1 MKGLFLK
8 DYYLNF
14 SNRRSLLLFLFM
26 SIFMAFAMD
35 GSFIIGYTGMLM
47 GILAIGTI
55 SYDSNENGM
64 AFLMCLPIGRKDY
77 VKEKFIYTFL
87 METIGCL
94 VGMIIYYAVSLIKG
108 MTVDAIAHLSF
119 GASFALVM
127 SLLMALMILI
137 ELKYGVEKSRTV
149 MLVVYGIVFILAF
162 AVKQIPG
169 LQRALIS
176 FVNFLSKAPA
186 AMVAVAVLAIYL
198 TILFILYFI
207 SLRAMEKKEF

>member
-1 MKGLFLK
+1 
-8 DYYLNF
+8 
-14 SNRRSLLLFLFM
+14 
-26 SIFMAFAMD
+26 
-35 GSFIIGYTGMLM
+35 
-47 GILAIGTI
+47 
-55 SYDSNENGM
+55 
-64 AFLMCLPIGRKDY
+64 
-77 VKEKFIYTFL
+77 

-108 MTVDAIAHLSF
+108 MKVDAIAHLSF

-127 SLLMALMILI
+127 SLMMALMILI

-169 LQRALIS
+169 LQRTLIS

-186 AMVAVAVLAIYL
+186 GMVAVAVLAIYL
-198 TILFILYFI
+198 TILFILYSL

>member
-14 SNRRSLLLFLFM
+14 SNRRSLFLFLFM

-55 SYDSNENGM
+55 SYDSNDNGM
-64 AFLMCLPIGRKDY
+64 SFLMCLPVSRKDY

-94 VGMIIYYAVSLIKG
+94 IGLIIFFLASAVKGVPVDLISE
-108 MTVDAIAHLSF
+108 LSF
-119 GASFALVM
+119 GAGFALTM
-127 SLLMALMILI
+127 SLTLFLMTYI
-137 ELKYGVEKSRTV
+137 ELKYGVEKSRTAMFV
-149 MLVVYGIVFILAF
+149 MYGIAFILVF
-162 AVKQIPG
+162 AVKQIQG
-169 LQRALIS
+169 LQSGLIA
-176 FVNFLSKAPA
+176 FANILLRTPGI
-186 AMVAVAVLAIYL
+186 VLVIAIL
-198 TILFILYFI
+198 ILYLLIVFVLYRL

>member
-14 SNRRSLLLFLFM
+14 SNRRSLFLFLFM

>member
-1 MKGLFLK
+1 
-8 DYYLNF
+8 
-14 SNRRSLLLFLFM
+14 
-26 SIFMAFAMD
+26 
-35 GSFIIGYTGMLM
+35 MLM

-64 AFLMCLPIGRKDY
+64 AFLMCLPISRKDY

-94 VGMIIYYAVSLIKG
+94 VGVIIYYAVSLIKG
-108 MTVDAIAHLSF
+108 MEVDAIAHLSF

-127 SLLMALMILI
+127 SLMMALMILI

>member
-14 SNRRSLLLFLFM
+14 SNRRSLFLFLFM

-64 AFLMCLPIGRKDY
+64 AFLMCLPISRKDY

-94 VGMIIYYAVSLIKG
+94 
-108 MTVDAIAHLSF
+108 SF

-127 SLLMALMILI
+127 SLMMALMILI

-169 LQRALIS
+169 LQRTLIS
-176 FVNFLSKAPA
+176 FVSFLSKAPA
-186 AMVAVAVLAIYL
+186 GMVAVAVLAIYL
-198 TILFILYFI
+198 TILFILYSL

>member
-14 SNRRSLLLFLFM
+14 SNRRSLFLFLFM

-64 AFLMCLPIGRKDY
+64 AFLMCLPISRKDY

-108 MTVDAIAHLSF
+108 MKVDAIAHLSF

-186 AMVAVAVLAIYL
+186 GMVAVAVLAIYL
-198 TILFILYFI
+198 TILFILYSL

>member
-14 SNRRSLLLFLFM
+14 SNRRSLFLFLFM

-64 AFLMCLPIGRKDY
+64 AFLMY
-77 VKEKFIYTFL
+77 IYTFL
-87 METIGCL
+87 MEMIGCL
-94 VGMIIYYAVSLIKG
+94 VGVIIYYAASLIKG
-108 MTVDAIAHLSF
+108 MKVDAIAHLSF

-127 SLLMALMILI
+127 SLMMALMILI

-186 AMVAVAVLAIYL
+186 AMIAVAVLAIYL
-198 TILFILYFI
+198 TILFILYSL

>member
-14 SNRRSLLLFLFM
+14 SNRRSLFLFLFM

-94 VGMIIYYAVSLIKG
+94 VGVIIYYAVSLIKG
-108 MTVDAIAHLSF
+108 MKVDAIAHLSF

-127 SLLMALMILI
+127 SLMMALMILI

-149 MLVVYGIVFILAF
+149 MLVIYGIVFILAF

-176 FVNFLSKAPA
+176 FVIFLSKAPA

-198 TILFILYFI
+198 TILFILYSL

>member
-14 SNRRSLLLFLFM
+14 SNRRSLFLFLFM

-94 VGMIIYYAVSLIKG
+94 VGVIIYYAVSLIKG
-108 MTVDAIAHLSF
+108 MAVDAIAHLSF

-127 SLLMALMILI
+127 SLMMALMILI

-149 MLVVYGIVFILAF
+149 MLVIYGIVFILAF

-176 FVNFLSKAPA
+176 FVIFLSKAPA

-198 TILFILYFI
+198 TILFILYSL

>member
-14 SNRRSLLLFLFM
+14 SNRRNLLLFLFM

-64 AFLMCLPIGRKDY
+64 AFLMCLPISRKDY

-94 VGMIIYYAVSLIKG
+94 VGVIIYYAVSLIKG
-108 MTVDAIAHLSF
+108 MKVDPIAHLSF

-127 SLLMALMILI
+127 SLMMALMILI

-176 FVNFLSKAPA
+176 FANFLSKAPA